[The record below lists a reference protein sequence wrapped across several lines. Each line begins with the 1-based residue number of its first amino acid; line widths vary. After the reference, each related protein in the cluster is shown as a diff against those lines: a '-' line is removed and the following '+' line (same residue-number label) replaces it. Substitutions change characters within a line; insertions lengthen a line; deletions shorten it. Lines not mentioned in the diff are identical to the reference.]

1 MNIRKKTIMS
11 IILIFFINAFLVLTY
26 YRSYLATQY
35 DEVTRDLI
43 RAYEIKLE
51 ELRPTLESSDNLYNT
66 IVQIVDQ
73 KNAIITVKDKF
84 GNLLYS
90 NNKGSIENL
99 YVATSIIEV
108 NKETFI
114 ITYCD
119 DNIASIP
126 NYLIIQNFMIFQVV
140 LGIVIIAFGLM
151 FANSKLLNP
160 IVKLQKDVRNYKD
173 GIKPS
178 KRKVKTS
185 IDEVQ
190 NTFVELVDNLE
201 EERQKQNR
209 IIASISHDIKT
220 PLTSIIGYSNRLN
233 TAKLN
238 DVTKNKYVEKIY
250 NKSLVM
256 KELIEEFDDYLSCNI
271 EDNLKRQPIKI
282 SDLVEMLKSDY
293 LDELEEKNIDFE
305 IKTNCLKSYIYVDV
319 FKMRRVFSN
328 IITNSVNHLEKA
340 KKHISIKITK
350 KKKNILFSI
359 SDNGTGVKKEHLDK
373 IFEPLFTTD
382 PSRKI
387 SGLGLSICKQI
398 IESHDGK
405 ISATNNIEG
414 GLKITFTLKEGKNEK
429 N

>member
-11 IILIFFINAFLVLTY
+11 IIVIFFINAFLVLTY

-51 ELRPTLESSDNLYNT
+51 ELRPTLESSDNLYNN
-66 IVQIVDQ
+66 IVEIVDQ
-73 KNAIITVKDKF
+73 KDAIITVKDKL

-233 TAKLN
+233 TAKLT
-238 DVTKNKYVEKIY
+238 DATKNKYVEKIY

>member
-319 FKMRRVFSN
+319 FKMKRVFSN

>member
-11 IILIFFINAFLVLTY
+11 IIVIFFINAFLVLTY

-51 ELRPTLESSDNLYNT
+51 ELRPTLESSDNLYNN
-66 IVQIVDQ
+66 IVEIVDQ
-73 KNAIITVKDKF
+73 KDAIITVKDKL

-160 IVKLQKDVRNYKD
+160 IVKLQRDVRNYKD

-233 TAKLN
+233 TVKLN

>member
-51 ELRPTLESSDNLYNT
+51 ELRPILESSDNLYNT
-66 IVQIVDQ
+66 IVEIVDQ

-233 TAKLN
+233 TVKLN

-319 FKMRRVFSN
+319 FKMKRVFSN

-405 ISATNNIEG
+405 IAATNNIEG

>member
-350 KKKNILFSI
+350 KKKNIFFSI

>member
-11 IILIFFINAFLVLTY
+11 IIVIFFINAFLVLTY

-51 ELRPTLESSDNLYNT
+51 ELRPTLESSDNLYNN
-66 IVQIVDQ
+66 IVEIVDQ
-73 KNAIITVKDKF
+73 KDAIITVKDKL

>member
-11 IILIFFINAFLVLTY
+11 IIIIFFINAFLVLTY
-26 YRSYLATQY
+26 YRSYLVTQY

-73 KNAIITVKDKF
+73 KDAIITVKDKL

-119 DNIASIP
+119 DNIVSIP

-140 LGIVIIAFGLM
+140 LGIVIVAFGLM

-160 IVKLQKDVRNYKD
+160 IVKLQRDVRNYKD

-271 EDNLKRQPIKI
+271 EDSLKRQPIKI

-305 IKTNCLKSYIYVDV
+305 IKTNCLKSYVYVDV

-414 GLKITFTLKEGKNEK
+414 GLKITFILKEGKNEK

>member
-160 IVKLQKDVRNYKD
+160 IVKLQRDVRNYKD

-319 FKMRRVFSN
+319 FKMKRVFSN

-405 ISATNNIEG
+405 IAATNNIEG